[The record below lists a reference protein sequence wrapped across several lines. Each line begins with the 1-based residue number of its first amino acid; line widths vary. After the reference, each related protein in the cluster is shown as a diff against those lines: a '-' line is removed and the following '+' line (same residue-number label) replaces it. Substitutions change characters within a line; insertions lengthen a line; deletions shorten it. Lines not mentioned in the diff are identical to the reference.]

1 MNQVIAMNK
10 PLQANVYEQS
20 VFIQATATLVERCF
34 TEQPLMHQW
43 LNPALVC
50 EPVGDWRTTV
60 GSEFNFRLK
69 MPLLAPTL
77 RSTVIEREP
86 GLIVWGFDG
95 FFRGCDRWEC
105 QLDTQLDTQPSAH
118 GNLIGTT
125 LLNRFE
131 FTIPN
136 PLVSFGF
143 KQFAQRW
150 TKKDM
155 ESQLQRLKQV
165 AERL

>member
-1 MNQVIAMNK
+1 
-10 PLQANVYEQS
+10 
-20 VFIQATATLVERCF
+20 
-34 TEQPLMHQW
+34 MHKW
-43 LNPALVC
+43 LNPSLVC

-60 GSEFNFRLK
+60 GSEFDFRLK
-69 MPLLAPTL
+69 VPLLAPTL
-77 RSTVIEREP
+77 HSTVIEREA
-86 GLIVWGFDG
+86 GLVVWGFDG
-95 FFRGCDRWEC
+95 FFVGQDRWEC
-105 QLDTQLDTQPSAH
+105 LPEVK
-118 GNLIGTT
+118 NNINGTT

-143 KQFAQRW
+143 NQFAARW

-155 ESQLQRLKQV
+155 EEQLQRLKQV

>member
-1 MNQVIAMNK
+1 
-10 PLQANVYEQS
+10 
-20 VFIQATATLVERCF
+20 
-34 TEQPLMHQW
+34 MHQW
-43 LNPALVC
+43 LNPALECV
-50 EPVGDWRTTV
+50 PVGDWNTAV
-60 GSEFNFRLK
+60 GSEFDFRLK
-69 MPLLAPTL
+69 VPLLTPTL
-77 RSTVIEREP
+77 RSTVRERSP

-95 FFRGCDRWEC
+95 FFQGCDRWEC
-105 QLDTQLDTQPSAH
+105 QPESRE
-118 GNLIGTT
+118 GISGTT

-143 KQFAQRW
+143 KQFAASW

>member
-1 MNQVIAMNK
+1 MSK
-10 PLQANVYEQS
+10 PANVYEQS
-20 VFIQATATLVERCF
+20 VLIAATATQVERCF
-34 TEQPLMHQW
+34 TEQKLMHQW

-50 EPVGDWRTTV
+50 EPVEKWQTTK
-60 GSEFNFRLK
+60 GSEFDFKLNV
-69 MPLLAPTL
+69 PVLAPTL
-77 RSTVIEREP
+77 HSTVIERSP

-95 FFRGCDRWEC
+95 FFKGRDRWEC
-105 QLDTQLDTQPSAH
+105 QPEA
-118 GNLIGTT
+118 NGTT

-143 KQFAQRW
+143 KQFAASW

>member
-1 MNQVIAMNK
+1 MENI
-10 PLQANVYEQS
+10 YEQS
-20 VFIQATATLVERCF
+20 IFIRANATTVERCF
-34 TEQPLMHQW
+34 TEQTLMHRW

-50 EPVGDWRTTV
+50 EPVGDWRTHL
-60 GSEFNFRLK
+60 GSEFDFKLK
-69 MPLLAPTL
+69 VPLVSPTL
-77 RSTVIEREP
+77 HSTVIERSP
-86 GLIVWGFDG
+86 GLVVWGFDG
-95 FFRGCDRWEC
+95 FFVGRDRWEC
-105 QLDTQLDTQPSAH
+105 LPERKNSIQ
-118 GNLIGTT
+118 GTT

-143 KQFAQRW
+143 KQFAASW

-155 ESQLQRLKQV
+155 EAQLQRLKQV

>member
-1 MNQVIAMNK
+1 MS
-10 PLQANVYEQS
+10 NVYEQS
-20 VFIQATATLVERCF
+20 VFIRANATAVERCF
-34 TEQPLMHQW
+34 IEQQLMHQW
-43 LNPALVC
+43 LNPALIC
-50 EPVGDWRTTV
+50 EPVGDWRTSI
-60 GSEFNFRLK
+60 GSEFNFKLK
-69 MPLLAPTL
+69 IPLLAPAL
-77 RSTVIEREP
+77 HSTVIEREP

-95 FFRGCDRWEC
+95 FFQGRDRWEC
-105 QLDTQLDTQPSAH
+105 QPNAQ
-118 GNLIGTT
+118 GNVSSTT

-143 KQFAQRW
+143 NQFAAGW